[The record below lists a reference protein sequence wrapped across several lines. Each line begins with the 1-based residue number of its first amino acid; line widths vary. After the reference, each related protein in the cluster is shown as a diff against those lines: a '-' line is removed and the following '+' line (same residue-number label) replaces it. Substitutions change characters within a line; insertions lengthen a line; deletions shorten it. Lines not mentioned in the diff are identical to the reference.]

1 MAPSPS
7 IERNRP
13 VATTTIFLIY
23 IVAFASANCFL
34 PNGTD
39 RNSILWDSHGIDYQP
54 SGYGSP
60 ADDFQMCCA
69 TNNRQNPDTPRK
81 DGLCNDLAGI
91 WRESCTD
98 PTWKSP
104 SCVKLC
110 IDGIDEQG
118 ENRRDHD
125 SRITQCPDL
134 SYCCGHK
141 NTTCCTR
148 GDGVWLKDGEPTTIN
163 PNSTQSTT
171 SSTTPT
177 NTAAPVVAQPAS
189 IPPPTPE
196 HPSISATM
204 IAGIVIGAVGAVII
218 LTLAIFLFLLRRKRR
233 RRSTAKD
240 SDKAPASLYSHQSP
254 TDIKSPQSMSQCPTK
269 EDTKGDLSISILS
282 PNTDADPRSELYGDK
297 GQLTPRAELA
307 GEDRAGQGKDGEAVE
322 LVGCM
327 PTRRE
332 LE

>member
-110 IDGIDEQG
+110 IDGIG
-118 ENRRDHD
+118 M
-125 SRITQCPDL
+125 
-134 SYCCGHK
+134 
-141 NTTCCTR
+141 
-148 GDGVWLKDGEPTTIN
+148 
-163 PNSTQSTT
+163 
-171 SSTTPT
+171 SS
-177 NTAAPVVAQPAS
+177 
-189 IPPPTPE
+189 IL
-196 HPSISATM
+196 
-204 IAGIVIGAVGAVII
+204 IAGMQFGPLIQ
-218 LTLAIFLFLLRRKRR
+218 LLRRRTGRKQKRPRQSDYTMSRPLLLLWPQEHHLLYPR
-233 RRSTAKD
+233 RW
-240 SDKAPASLYSHQSP
+240 
-254 TDIKSPQSMSQCPTK
+254 
-269 EDTKGDLSISILS
+269 G
-282 PNTDADPRSELYGDK
+282 
-297 GQLTPRAELA
+297 LA
-307 GEDRAGQGKDGEAVE
+307 
-322 LVGCM
+322 
-327 PTRRE
+327 
-332 LE
+332 

>member
-7 IERNRP
+7 RQRNRL
-13 VATTTIFLIY
+13 VATTIFLH

-60 ADDFQMCCA
+60 SDDFQMCCA
-69 TNNRQNPDTPRK
+69 TNNRETPDVPRK

-110 IDGIDEQG
+110 IDGVGMPSIL
-118 ENRRDHD
+118 
-125 SRITQCPDL
+125 IL
-134 SYCCGHK
+134 

-148 GDGVWLKDGEPTTIN
+148 GDGVWLTDGQPTTIN

-177 NTAAPVVAQPAS
+177 NTAPPVVAQPAS

-204 IAGIVIGAVGAVII
+204 IAGIVIGAVGALVI
-218 LTLAIFLFLLRRKRR
+218 LALAIFLFLLRRRR
-233 RRSTAKD
+233 RRRGIAKD
-240 SDKAPASLYSHQSP
+240 SKTAPASLSGNQSP
-254 TDIKSPQSMSQCPTK
+254 MDIKSPQPMSQYPTK

-282 PNTDADPRSELYGDK
+282 PSTDAGLRSELYGDK
-297 GQLTPRAELA
+297 GQLTPRAVLA
-307 GEDRAGQGKDGEAVE
+307 GEDRAGQRKDGEAVE

-327 PTRRE
+327 PPRRE